1 MNNNVIKQ
9 MKKSIGENN
18 APEIKATLVN
28 SLLWNED
35 KETIDSLEEM
45 VMKSNVFEKDN
56 NQELKKN
63 ENESLGAYIDRVST
77 ALMLNYSFKKY
88 EVLKELYKDYHLEN
102 MKKNP
107 EVKHTINS
115 TLDRNEKKY
124 NLKDIFND
132 EKMKKNVIIAG
143 CVAVGVI
150 GLLLINRNKNK
161 RKK

>member
-45 VMKSNVFEKDN
+45 VMKSNIFEEDN

-88 EVLKELYKDYHLEN
+88 EILKELYKDYHLEN
-102 MKKNP
+102 MKKKP
-107 EVKHTINS
+107 EVTYTINS
-115 TLDRNEKKY
+115 TSDSNEENY
-124 NLKDIFND
+124 NLKDISND
-132 EKMKKNVIIAG
+132 EKMKKNAIIAG